1 MLNMMSVA
9 GSGMVGI
16 AYTHFTVQVEGKIT
30 FYMCSNY
37 SIRSDYSFQ

>member
-16 AYTHFTVQVEGKIT
+16 AHTHFTLQIEGKIT

-37 SIRSDYSFQ
+37 STRSDYSVQ